1 MFTFADGPLQL
12 ALFDDTVADPETEL
26 FLGGL
31 KGDRQRLSDHIGR
44 DGLLNSVRRL
54 IVLIELGNDS
64 GLQGRHVE
72 RLADPVVEM
81 QSQSNGAQVALELQ
95 EAPLLHLL
103 VHQVELLKTLG
114 QIGRHPEAIR

>member
-44 DGLLNSVRRL
+44 DGLLNGVRRL

-64 GLQGRHVE
+64 SLQGRHIE
-72 RLADPVVEM
+72 RLADPVIEM
-81 QSQSNGAQVALELQ
+81 
-95 EAPLLHLL
+95 
-103 VHQVELLKTLG
+103 
-114 QIGRHPEAIR
+114 

>member
-44 DGLLNSVRRL
+44 DGLLNGVRGL

-64 GLQGRHVE
+64 GLQGRHIE
-72 RLADPVVEM
+72 RLADPVIEM
-81 QSQSNGAQVALELQ
+81 QSQPNGAQVALELQ
-95 EAPLLHLL
+95 EASLLHLL
-103 VHQVELLKTLG
+103 VHQVELFKTLG